1 MKKAIVIISVCVICV
16 IIMLNGVSFISS
28 PEQKIAWEVQTN
40 WRGVTNTLLQISQ
53 YALEYGLT
61 TDVIDSE
68 PYHDYFGKI
77 KQKLEVK
84 QLYVEPNGVVFLV
97 LEYRGSFMNGIEY
110 GIYYSPEKEPLIS
123 NDYLSFVATENYFDN
138 YDFEIYNDYYILG
151 KRNNGTDFY
160 LTKMISMNVF
170 YFEYHLS
177 H

>member
-1 MKKAIVIISVCVICV
+1 MKKTIVIISVCVICV
-16 IIMLNGVSFISS
+16 IIMANSVPLISS

-40 WRGVTNTLLQISQ
+40 WRGVTETLLQISQ
-53 YALEYGLT
+53 YALEYGIT

-68 PYHDYFGKI
+68 PYHDYFEKI

-84 QLYVEPNGVVFLV
+84 QFYVEPNGMVFLV

-110 GIYYSPEKEPLIS
+110 GIYYSPEAKPLIP
-123 NDYLSFVATENYFDN
+123 NDYLSFVATANYFDN
-138 YDFEIYNDYYILG
+138 CDFEMYNSYHMLG

-160 LTKMISMNVF
+160 LTKMIGMNVF